1 MLIRAMD
8 DLKLSDKL
16 QDVSLPLS
24 LQHFKKSFCNAA
36 MLVVSHYILLHYVVD
51 GYATAHTTPF

>member
-1 MLIRAMD
+1 MD

-16 QDVSLPLS
+16 QDVSFPLS